1 MTDPVA
7 GAGSVPD
14 SSIPP
19 AAAPGT
25 GVPRSN
31 PTAAAGATPATPASN
46 EPDWTDQVT
55 DLIVDTVDK
64 VRDST
69 TGKILQASRV
79 SVHAVVAMILLL
91 PIAVLAIAGLVRLI
105 TYWVDEVWI
114 TYTILGTLFVLVGVV
129 LWSRRR
135 PSTT

>member
-7 GAGSVPD
+7 GAASAPER
-14 SSIPP
+14 SIPTTP
-19 AAAPGT
+19 PVGDAP
-25 GVPRSN
+25 R
-31 PTAAAGATPATPASN
+31 ATN

-79 SVHAVVAMILLL
+79 SVHAVVALLLLL
-91 PIAVLAIAGLVRLI
+91 PIAVLAVAGLVRLI
-105 TYWVDEVWI
+105 TFWVGEVWI

>member
-7 GAGSVPD
+7 GAASVPD
-14 SSIPP
+14 PTIPP
-19 AAAPGT
+19 VASPG
-25 GVPRSN
+25 P
-31 PTAAAGATPATPASN
+31 TPASPANAAAATN

-79 SVHAVVAMILLL
+79 SVHAVVALLLLL
-91 PIAVLAIAGLVRLI
+91 PIAVLAIVGLVRLI
-105 TYWVDEVWI
+105 TYWVGEVWI

>member
-7 GAGSVPD
+7 GASSAPD

-25 GVPRSN
+25 SVPG
-31 PTAAAGATPATPASN
+31 TASPAASAPRATN

-79 SVHAVVAMILLL
+79 SVHAVVALLLLL
-91 PIAVLAIAGLVRLI
+91 PIAVLALVGLVRLI
-105 TYWVDEVWI
+105 TYWVGEVWI
-114 TYTILGTLFVLVGVV
+114 TYTILGTLFVLIGVV

>member
-14 SSIPP
+14 SPIPP
-19 AAAPGT
+19 AATPGAS
-25 GVPRSN
+25 P
-31 PTAAAGATPATPASN
+31 AAGAPRESN

-69 TGKILQASRV
+69 TGKVLQASRV
-79 SVHAVVAMILLL
+79 SVHAVVALILLL
-91 PIAVLAIAGLVRLI
+91 PIAVLVIAGLVRLI
-105 TYWVDEVWI
+105 TYWVHEVWI

>member
-7 GAGSVPD
+7 GAATAAD

-19 AAAPGT
+19 ATSPGAPS
-25 GVPRSN
+25 P
-31 PTAAAGATPATPASN
+31 AGSAPPATN

-79 SVHAVVAMILLL
+79 SVHAVVALLLLL
-91 PIAVLAIAGLVRLI
+91 PIAVLAVVGLVRLI
-105 TYWVDEVWI
+105 TYWVGEVWI
-114 TYTILGTLFVLVGVV
+114 TYTILGTLFVLIGVV

>member
-7 GAGSVPD
+7 GAASVPD
-14 SSIPP
+14 TSIPP

-25 GVPRSN
+25 AVPRAT
-31 PTAAAGATPATPASN
+31 PTAGAPPAAPAAN

-105 TYWVDEVWI
+105 TYWVEEVWI

>member
-7 GAGSVPD
+7 PTPSPTTTAPRATSATAGPLPTGAATAG
-14 SSIPP
+14 
-19 AAAPGT
+19 
-25 GVPRSN
+25 
-31 PTAAAGATPATPASN
+31 PTASRSATT

-64 VRDST
+64 VRDNT
-69 TGKILQASRV
+69 TGRILQASRV
-79 SVHAVVAMILLL
+79 SVHAVVALLLLL
-91 PIAVLAIAGLVRLI
+91 PIALLAVVGLVRLI
-105 TYWVDEVWI
+105 TYWVGEVWI
-114 TYTILGTLFVLVGVV
+114 TYTILGTLFVLVGVL

>member
-7 GAGSVPD
+7 GAASVPD

-19 AAAPGT
+19 AAAPGPSPVAGGT
-25 GVPRSN
+25 P
-31 PTAAAGATPATPASN
+31 AAAN

-69 TGKILQASRV
+69 TGKVLQASRV
-79 SVHAVVAMILLL
+79 SVHAVVALILLL
-91 PIAVLAIAGLVRLI
+91 PIAVLALVGVVRLI
-105 TYWVDEVWI
+105 TYWVGEVWI